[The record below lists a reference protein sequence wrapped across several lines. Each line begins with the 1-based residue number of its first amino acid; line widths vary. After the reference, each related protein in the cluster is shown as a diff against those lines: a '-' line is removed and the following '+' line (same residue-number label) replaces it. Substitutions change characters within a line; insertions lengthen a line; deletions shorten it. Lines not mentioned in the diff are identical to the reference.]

1 MSQTQTQAPPDDQL
15 VTKLLNGVLSEA
27 IAKQASD
34 IHLEPRDRH
43 LRVRFRID
51 GMLVEQQPLPK
62 TSISGVIGRVKVLAQ
77 LDVAE
82 KRLPQDGGFSVN
94 SGANGST
101 RFRVSTLPTDYG
113 EKICLRL
120 LSQRGTFLELGRLGM
135 SAPIIDRLRV
145 CLEAANGVVLVTG
158 PTGSGKTS
166 TLYSMLRM
174 LDAKSRHVITL
185 EDPIEIR
192 FPDIV
197 QTQISPKSGYTFSSG
212 LRAVLRQDP
221 DIIMVGEMRDQ
232 ETADIALKA
241 GLTGHLVISSLHTN
255 GAIDTFM
262 RLIDMGLERFVVAS
276 AVRAIVCQRLI
287 RQLCPECRAEVQP
300 DQATLAILH
309 AEGGPARVHVEKGC
323 ERCDGT
329 GFRGRTAIFELVE
342 VDDELADLVKSEKT
356 SRADY
361 KELLARR
368 GVGSLRAA
376 GLVHVRAGTTSLKEV
391 LRVT

>member
-1 MSQTQTQAPPDDQL
+1 MSQTQAPLEDQQ
-15 VTKLLNGVLSEA
+15 VTKMLNGVLSEA
-27 IAKQASD
+27 MTKQASD
-34 IHLEPRDRH
+34 IHLEPRERH

-51 GMLVEQQPLPK
+51 GMLIEQPPLPK
-62 TSISGVIGRVKVLAQ
+62 AQMSGVIGRVKVLAQ

-82 KRLPQDGGFSVN
+82 KRVPQDGGFSV
-94 SGANGST
+94 SNGSSGSA

-113 EKICLRL
+113 EKVCLRL
-120 LSQRGTFLELGRLGM
+120 LSQRGVYLELGRLGM
-135 SAPIIDRLRV
+135 VPEVIERV
-145 CLEAANGVVLVTG
+145 RVSLDHANGVILVTG
-158 PTGSGKTS
+158 PTGSGKAS

-174 LDAKSRHVITL
+174 LDAKSRNVATL

-197 QTQISPKSGYTFSSG
+197 QTQISNKTGYTFSNG

-221 DIIMVGEMRDQ
+221 DIVMVGEMRDR

-276 AVRAIVCQRLI
+276 SVRAIVCQRLI
-287 RQLCPECRAEVQP
+287 RQLCPECREETRP
-300 DQATLAILH
+300 DDEMKALLGIENGFPTIY
-309 AEGGPARVHVEKGC
+309 VEKGC

-342 VDDELADLVKSEKT
+342 IDDELADLVKSEKT
-356 SRADY
+356 SRTDY
-361 KELLARR
+361 RAVIERR
-368 GVGSLRAA
+368 NLGSLRAA
-376 GLVHVRAGTTSLKEV
+376 GLAHVRAGTSTLKEV

>member
-1 MSQTQTQAPPDDQL
+1 MTQTQAPPEDQQ
-15 VTKLLNGVLSEA
+15 VTKLLNGVLSDA
-27 IAKQASD
+27 IAKQVSD
-34 IHLEPRDRH
+34 VHLEPRERH

-62 TSISGVIGRVKVLAQ
+62 ALTNGVIGRVKVLAQ

-82 KRLPQDGGFSVN
+82 KRVPQDGGFSV
-94 SGANGST
+94 STGPTGGT

-120 LSQRGTFLELGRLGM
+120 LSQRGAFLELGRLGM
-135 SAPIIDRLRV
+135 SGEIIERLRA

-174 LDAKSRHVITL
+174 LDAKSRNVVTL

-221 DIIMVGEMRDQ
+221 DIVMVGEMRDQ

-287 RQLCPECRAEVQP
+287 RLLCPDCRIEVQP
-300 DQATLAILH
+300 DEAAIALLRG
-309 AEGGPARVHVEKGC
+309 ESPARIHVEKGC

-356 SRADY
+356 SRAHY
-361 KELLARR
+361 KELLARH
-368 GVGSLRAA
+368 GVASLRSA
-376 GLVHVRAGTTSLKEV
+376 GLVHARAGRTSLKEV

>member
-1 MSQTQTQAPPDDQL
+1 MSQTQAPPEDQQ

-27 IAKQASD
+27 IAKQVSD
-34 IHLEPRDRH
+34 IHLEPRERH

-51 GMLVEQQPLPK
+51 GLLVEQQPLPK
-62 TSISGVIGRVKVLAQ
+62 ALTSGVIGRVKVLAQ

-82 KRLPQDGGFSVN
+82 KRVPQDGGFTVSTGP
-94 SGANGST
+94 SGGT

-113 EKICLRL
+113 EKVCLRL
-120 LSQRGTFLELGRLGM
+120 LSQRGAFLELGRLGM
-135 SAPIIDRLRV
+135 SPQIIERLRR
-145 CLEAANGVVLVTG
+145 CLEASNGVVLVTG

-174 LDAKSRHVITL
+174 LDAKSRNVVTL

-221 DIIMVGEMRDQ
+221 DIVMVGEMRDQ

-287 RQLCPECRAEVQP
+287 RQLCPDCRVEVQP
-300 DQATLAILH
+300 DQATVAILR
-309 AEGGPARVHVEKGC
+309 AENGASRIWAEKGC
-323 ERCDGT
+323 ERCEGT

-342 VDDELADLVKSEKT
+342 VDDQLADLVKSEKT
-356 SRADY
+356 LRADY

-368 GVGSLRAA
+368 NIDSLRSA
-376 GLVHVRAGTTSLKEV
+376 GLAHVRAGTTSLKEV